1 MSIIV
6 SHNIRR
12 YYEHNDKK
20 FRRLGI
26 DTRDH
31 NIHQPLWDGNT
42 KTKRQA
48 ANYANHLVLRV
59 IKDTLTEEKDRIKI
73 LDLGSG
79 FGATIKYIISNT
91 DADALELAGITISR
105 AQAGFA
111 REKLGESIRVV
122 CEDYHDLSRYFRGM
136 DIVYAIESVVQAR
149 DISVLLR
156 EVSKVLKPNGLFVVI
171 DDFTDDERGSE
182 FADRR
187 IIHDYQANW
196 FADGLMD
203 CKHFQALAG
212 KNGLLLKRA
221 DNLNPYVKWYM
232 RSRVTALLYLSGLRH
247 ADNLYLKSLIGGGAR
262 QLAIKKGILNYRMAV
277 FTKSQTL

>member
-1 MSIIV
+1 VSIIV

-12 YYEHNDKK
+12 YYDYNDKR
-20 FRRLGI
+20 FRRFGI

-31 NIHQPLWDGNT
+31 NIHQPLWDCNT

-48 ANYANHLVLRV
+48 ANYANHLVLRL

-79 FGATIKYIISNT
+79 FGATIKYIISNA
-91 DADALELAGITISR
+91 DADALEFSGITISR

-111 REKLGESIRVV
+111 REKLGERIRIV
-122 CEDYHDLSRYFRGM
+122 CKDYHDLSRYFRGM
-136 DIVYAIESVVQAR
+136 DIVYAIESVVQAQ

-156 EVSKVLKPNGLFVVI
+156 EVSRVLKPNGLFVVI
-171 DDFTDDERGSE
+171 DDFIDDGRDSE

-187 IIHDYQANW
+187 MIRDYQANW

-212 KNGLLLKRA
+212 ENRLLLKRA

-232 RSRVTALLYLSGLRH
+232 RSRVTALLYLAGLRH

-262 QLAIKKGILNYRMAV
+262 QLAIKRGILNYRMAV
-277 FTKSQTL
+277 FTKSQ

>member
-48 ANYANHLVLRV
+48 ANYANHLVLR
-59 IKDTLTEEKDRIKI
+59 IIEDTLTEAKNRIKI

-79 FGATIKYIISNT
+79 FGATINYIKSNV
-91 DADALELAGITISR
+91 DADALELSGITISR
-105 AQAGFA
+105 VQAGFA
-111 REKLGESIRVV
+111 RKKLGEKIRVV
-122 CEDYHDLSRYFRGM
+122 CEDYHHLSRYFRGV

-149 DISVLLR
+149 DISVLLH
-156 EVSKVLKPNGLFVVI
+156 EVSRVLKPNGLLVVI
-171 DDFTDDERGSE
+171 DDFMDDERDSE

-187 IIHDYQANW
+187 IIRDYQANW

-203 CKHFQALAG
+203 AKHFQTLAG

-221 DNLNPYVKWYM
+221 DNLSPYVKWYM
-232 RSRVTALLYLSGLRH
+232 KSRMTAFLYLAGLRH
-247 ADNLYLKSLIGGGAR
+247 SDNLYLKSLIGGGAR

-277 FTKSQTL
+277 FTKSQ

>member
-1 MSIIV
+1 MIV

-12 YYEHNDKK
+12 YYEHNEKK

-31 NIHQPLWDGNT
+31 NIHQPLWDRNT

-48 ANYANHLVLRV
+48 ANYANHLMLRI
-59 IKDTLTEEKDRIKI
+59 IKDTLTGGKNRINV

-79 FGATIKYIISNT
+79 YGATIKYILSN
-91 DADALELAGITISR
+91 ADAAALEFSGITISR

-111 REKLGESIRVV
+111 REKLGERVRIV
-122 CEDYHDLSRYFRGM
+122 CKDYHDLSRYFRGM

-149 DISVLLR
+149 NLSVLLR
-156 EVSKVLKPNGLFVVI
+156 EVSRALKPNGLFVVI
-171 DDFTDDERGSE
+171 DDFIDDQRDPEI
-182 FADRR
+182 ADRR

-203 CKHFQALAG
+203 SKCFQALAL
-212 KNGLLLKRA
+212 KNGLRLKRA
-221 DNLNPYVKWYM
+221 DNLNPYVKWSM
-232 RSRVTALLYLSGLRH
+232 RSRVTALLYLAGLRH

-262 QLAIKKGILNYRMAV
+262 QVAIKRGILNYRMAL
-277 FTKSQTL
+277 FTKSP